1 MILSIGNSCLG
12 HRVANV
18 GDPVWDLA
26 TFFPAQGSWTE
37 RDYLALD
44 TNRLIELTDGYLE
57 VLPMPTLLHQL
68 IVDYLHSLLKA
79 YIKKDIGGLVV
90 FAPLPVK
97 FRPDLYREPDIVYLS
112 PERVAAMGTAK
123 YPQGADFVLE
133 VVSEGDEAR
142 ERDYD
147 SKRAI
152 YAEHGVREYWIVDPV
167 LKQITVLTLDEPART
182 YREHGVFKAGQ
193 QATSVLFDNFAVA
206 VDDVFSQPQP

>member
-1 MILSIGNSCLG
+1 MG

-26 TFFPAQGSWTE
+26 TLFPAQGAWTE

-68 IVDYLHSLLKA
+68 IVDYLHALLKA
-79 YIKKDIGGLVV
+79 HIKTGIGGLVV
-90 FAPLPVK
+90 FAPLPVR
-97 FRPDLYREPDIVYLS
+97 FRPDLYREPDIVYLC
-112 PERVAAMGTAK
+112 PDRVTAMGTAK
-123 YPQGADFVLE
+123 YPRGADLVIE

-142 ERDYD
+142 ERDYN

-152 YAEHGVREYWIVDPV
+152 YAEHGVREYWIVDPQLQKICV
-167 LKQITVLTLDEPART
+167 LSLDESTKT
-182 YREHGVFKAGQ
+182 YDEHGVFKTGQ
-193 QATSVLFDNFAVA
+193 RATSDLFGEFSVA

>member
-1 MILSIGNSCLG
+1 MG
-12 HRVANV
+12 HRAAKV

-26 TFFPAQGSWTE
+26 TLFPAQGAWTE

-68 IVDYLHSLLKA
+68 IVKSLFMQLDSHIA
-79 YIKKDIGGLVV
+79 SGTGGLVV

-97 FRPDLYREPDIVYLS
+97 FRPDLYREPDVVYLS
-112 PERVAAMGTAK
+112 PDRVAAMGTAK
-123 YPQGADFVLE
+123 YPQGADFVIE

-147 SKRAI
+147 TKRAI
-152 YAEHGVREYWIVDPV
+152 YAEHGVKEYWIVDPDQ
-167 LKQITVLTLDEPART
+167 KQITVLSLEEPTKT
-182 YREHGVFKAGQ
+182 YREHGVFKTGQ
-193 QATSVLFDNFAVA
+193 QANSVLFIGFSVA
-206 VDDVFSQPQP
+206 VDDVFSQSQT